1 MSNKKVTIAEIAE
14 HLQVSKASVSRA
26 LNGMPGVGEDL
37 RERVFQYAQEVGYQL
52 ADSKKEAP
60 AGSKVIGLVVGD
72 IKNPFYVE
80 LLFEIQKVLDEN
92 GYRIMLFN
100 SEYEVDREK
109 QYLKLAKEFGLAGLI
124 LFTVPSDL
132 PQEAFDGLEIPIIF
146 VNRAMQIQNYDSVL
160 LDNFRAGYIAA
171 MHLIELGHKDI
182 GFVSGPASSLSS
194 MQRLDGFKQALT
206 NYFLTPNE
214 DFLWSGN
221 LKLENGYA
229 MAEEIFSH
237 PVRPTAI
244 VAGND
249 LMALGIL
256 DYCREHEI
264 SVPETLSIVAFD
276 NIPYGGIHGI
286 DLTTVDHN
294 TAEMGRQT
302 AELMLRRLKDP
313 ATPIQRVIQEP
324 KLVIRKT
331 TGAPKAR

>member
-1 MSNKKVTIAEIAE
+1 
-14 HLQVSKASVSRA
+14 
-26 LNGMPGVGEDL
+26 
-37 RERVFQYAQEVGYQL
+37 
-52 ADSKKEAP
+52 
-60 AGSKVIGLVVGD
+60 
-72 IKNPFYVE
+72 
-80 LLFEIQKVLDEN
+80 
-92 GYRIMLFN
+92 
-100 SEYEVDREK
+100 
-109 QYLKLAKEFGLAGLI
+109 
-124 LFTVPSDL
+124 
-132 PQEAFDGLEIPIIF
+132 
-146 VNRAMQIQNYDSVL
+146 
-160 LDNFRAGYIAA
+160 